1 MTDPMANAR
10 RRPIIVPSL
19 PPVTINMAMTSVY
32 SVIAVCTPVTSVP
45 RSLATVAMETFMT
58 ELSRVMRNWPDAR
71 VSRTRP
77 LPRGGPAILTGMEQ
91 VRRLVLIRHAKAAE
105 GNVDRERPLA
115 KRGMNEA
122 PEIGRWLAERQ
133 LVPDRVVVSPALRAR
148 QTWERATTGLDGAVD
163 AEQ

>member
-77 LPRGGPAILTGMEQ
+77 LP
-91 VRRLVLIRHAKAAE
+91 VCAATA
-105 GNVDRERPLA
+105 VDRAVIAASSRRQGSHTVRP
-115 KRGMNEA
+115 A
-122 PEIGRWLAERQ
+122 PAPRIVRAGR
-133 LVPDRVVVSPALRAR
+133 DRRRA
-148 QTWERATTGLDGAVD
+148 ADLPS
-163 AEQ
+163 

>member
-1 MTDPMANAR
+1 
-10 RRPIIVPSL
+10 
-19 PPVTINMAMTSVY
+19 
-32 SVIAVCTPVTSVP
+32 
-45 RSLATVAMETFMT
+45 
-58 ELSRVMRNWPDAR
+58 
-71 VSRTRP
+71 
-77 LPRGGPAILTGMEQ
+77 MEQ
-91 VRRLVLIRHAKAAE
+91 ARRLVLIRHAKAAE

-163 AEQ
+163 AVQDERVEPVDVVSSETRTDDAGPDDAEQGKERS